1 MGEGGKASQ
10 GIDKNRLVELLPLI
24 KKVIALV
31 MILVVVWYVIRKLSK
46 VYKKNRKKEPV
57 PVAESELRK
66 QFEKACANKELEK
79 AMAIFYQWLDNY
91 AGTNFSGSIR
101 ESLNTLD
108 QKELTMAFNDVM
120 QSIYAENINNDA
132 DLKQFSR
139 QLAGELKKH
148 DSNTLLSH
156 LTVDLKLN

>member
-1 MGEGGKASQ
+1 
-10 GIDKNRLVELLPLI
+10 
-24 KKVIALV
+24 
-31 MILVVVWYVIRKLSK
+31 
-46 VYKKNRKKEPV
+46 
-57 PVAESELRK
+57 
-66 QFEKACANKELEK
+66 
-79 AMAIFYQWLDNY
+79 MAIFYQWLVSY
-91 AGTNFSGSIR
+91 TGTNFSGSIR

-108 QKELTMAFNDVM
+108 QKELTRAFNDVM

-148 DSNTLLSH
+148 GSNTLLSH